1 MNVMILCMNLGMIVL
16 NQRIKTMQ
24 NYVTWI
30 QKALLFILKLKMF
43 MSILQM
49 MLKKGLIHHVMKSI
63 DQCLLEKTKKL
74 IALIEDEIGGK
85 TMTEFAAL

>member
-1 MNVMILCMNLGMIVL
+1 
-16 NQRIKTMQ
+16 
-24 NYVTWI
+24 
-30 QKALLFILKLKMF
+30 

-85 TMTEFAAL
+85 TMTEFAALWPKTYSYSIDDGNSNKKAKGTKKCEIKRRLKFND

>member
-1 MNVMILCMNLGMIVL
+1 MNVMILCINLGMIVL

>member
-1 MNVMILCMNLGMIVL
+1 MKVMILCMNLGMIVL
-16 NQRIKTMQ
+16 NQSIKTMQ

>member
-1 MNVMILCMNLGMIVL
+1 MNVMILCMNLGMTVL